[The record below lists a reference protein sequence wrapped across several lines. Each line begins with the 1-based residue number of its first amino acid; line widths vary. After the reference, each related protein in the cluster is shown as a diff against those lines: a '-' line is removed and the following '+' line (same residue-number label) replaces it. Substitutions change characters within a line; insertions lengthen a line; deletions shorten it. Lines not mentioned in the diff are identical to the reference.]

1 MYPYSLASALF
12 IVRGR
17 LEETVRFQERHA
29 GGGEE
34 DVVQGSGSG
43 SERQRG
49 RRGDRGGGQ
58 RPRGRQEAG

>member
-34 DVVQGSGSG
+34 DVVQGSGK
-43 SERQRG
+43 ERQRG
-49 RRGDRGGGQ
+49 RRGDGGGGQ